1 MVIEIFSDSDVGNLY
16 NGLNSTTLNTNDVLI
31 KQKEMINIVNSEQK
45 RLNEKKQSV
54 DNALEGQ
61 QRLITLNNSYRLR
74 YADYTKMII
83 IFTICLT
90 IFILVSIAKRYIPF
104 FPEPIYNIII
114 ILLIPICVIALYYKY
129 SEIVSHNR
137 LYYDEL
143 DLKAPSMLSSEDKL
157 KEKVA
162 EQTNI
167 LKSGNLLAGLEGC
180 FGAQCCSGNTIWD
193 SGNSI
198 CVAAPRSG
206 FTTIDYALINGE
218 LNFTP
223 LKNSNG
229 TPFDSSTKLPVTTSN
244 DAPVERPILNLRGYK
259 LNNDNIKPNS
269 PTEFD
274 KYTRI

>member
-114 ILLIPICVIALYYKY
+114 ILLIPICLIALYYKY

-218 LNFTP
+218 LNF
-223 LKNSNG
+223 
-229 TPFDSSTKLPVTTSN
+229 
-244 DAPVERPILNLRGYK
+244 K